1 MKPISSLLCMFLLAM
16 TLGVLGCGGET
27 AETPKTPE
35 ELKKQAATEITA
47 ENVDAELKKL
57 EADINLE

>member
-16 TLGVLGCGGET
+16 TISVLGCGGET

-35 ELKKQAATEITA
+35 QLKKEATTEITA